1 MPEVFGA
8 GTERTSNDYSGGY
21 APTNKKNQNGLDM
34 DGFLKILAASMAN
47 PSFDGS
53 DGGNGTDYITQ
64 MVTFAT
70 LEQLQEIG
78 GDLEY
83 TMIMA
88 HQQQAIGLIGQTVT
102 VVLGKDETIEGVVE
116 QVKFIGG
123 MATLVI
129 DGEDYL
135 MSQVSTIGVSS
146 KKEPEEGEGTPDPDP
161 EQETPEIP

>member
-1 MPEVFGA
+1 MAEVDGLTR
-8 GTERTSNDYSGGY
+8 GNYDYTGGY
-21 APTNKKNQNGLDM
+21 TPPDKGSKNGLDM

-83 TMIMA
+83 TMMMA
-88 HQQQAIGLIGQTVT
+88 HQQQAIGLIDQTVT
-102 VVLGKDETIEGVVE
+102 VVTGPDETIQGKVE
-116 QVKFIGG
+116 QVKFIQG

-129 DGEDYL
+129 DGTDYL

-146 KKEPEEGEGTPDPDP
+146 KENEPEHLPDPP
-161 EQETPEIP
+161 EEVEEEPIDK

>member
-1 MPEVFGA
+1 MPEMFGM
-8 GTERTSNDYSGGY
+8 ERTNNDYTGGY

-78 GDLEY
+78 EDLEY
-83 TMIMA
+83 TMMMA
-88 HQQQAIGLIGQTVT
+88 HQQQAIGLIGETVT
-102 VVLGKDETIEGVVE
+102 VVVGKDETVEGVVE
-116 QVKFIGG
+116 QVKFYGG
-123 MATLVI
+123 MATIVI

-135 MSQVSTIGVSS
+135 MSQVSTIGAGP
-146 KKEPEEGEGTPDPDP
+146 KKEPGDGGEVEEKPDPKP
-161 EQETPEIP
+161 EEPSTD